1 MAELKMFRI
10 EELFHDDKQGDRIV
24 FSSLDDL
31 EKAHKE
37 INDGKDIYL
46 VMGDQAIKLLNQD
59 VSAKI
64 YDGRIRLA
72 AKMKPTGGG
81 TQ

>member
-1 MAELKMFRI
+1 MSEIKMFRI

-24 FSSLDDL
+24 FSTIDDL
-31 EKAHKE
+31 ERAHKE
-37 INDGKDIYL
+37 INDGKDIYV
-46 VMGDQAIKLLNQD
+46 VMGDQVIKLLNQD

-72 AKMKPTGGG
+72 AKVPQPQGGH
-81 TQ
+81 

>member
-1 MAELKMFRI
+1 MPEIKMFRI
-10 EELFHDDKQGDRIV
+10 EELFHDEKQGDKII
-24 FSSLDDL
+24 FSSIEEL

-37 INDGKDIYL
+37 INDGKDIYV
-46 VMGDQAIKLLNQD
+46 VMGEQVIKSLNQD

-72 AKMKPTGGG
+72 AKIQSPKGL
-81 TQ
+81 